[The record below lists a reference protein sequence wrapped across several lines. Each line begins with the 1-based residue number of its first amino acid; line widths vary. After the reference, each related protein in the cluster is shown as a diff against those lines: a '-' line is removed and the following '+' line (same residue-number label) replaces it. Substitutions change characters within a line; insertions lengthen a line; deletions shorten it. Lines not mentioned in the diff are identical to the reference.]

1 MLSTWLKLSRGLFLL
16 NGITSILIGV
26 THTYAHYAELVSDD
40 IRRRLDKEIVVMGS
54 DSNIWDLWQGMSLMM
69 GILLIIVG
77 LMMVM
82 TIWNLKKAQYPPLNI
97 SLIFILMLITVVYS
111 GVNYF
116 GTAQVYGGIAGIVLQ
131 SASVLF
137 SRLGIRNDAI
147 SDNNIVS

>member
-1 MLSTWLKLSRGLFLL
+1 MTPKWLKLSKGLFLL
-16 NGITSILIGV
+16 NGIISILIGV

-82 TIWNLKKAQYPPLNI
+82 IILNLKKTEYPPTNI
-97 SLIFILMLITVVYS
+97 SIVFILMLITVVYS
-111 GVNYF
+111 GINYF
-116 GTAQVYGGIAGIVLQ
+116 GSAQIYGGIFGIIVQ
-131 SASVLF
+131 SASILF
-137 SRLGIRNDAI
+137 ARIGSKK
-147 SDNNIVS
+147 